1 MNILV
6 YNVQDMNNLDDK
18 EESLTLEILEVIENQ
33 SHVTQRHLADRLGV
47 ALGLANSYL
56 KRCIRK
62 GLIKVQQA
70 PANRYLYYITPKGF
84 AEKGRLTAR
93 YLSASLDFYRQAG
106 DSLNEIYAICN
117 ARGWHTVLFCGI
129 SELAEIAAIRAVE
142 HNLRIVGIHDDRATR
157 DRFLSLPVIRVL
169 KDAEPYDA
177 CILTAIDEAGDYYIR
192 LSAEMNPE
200 RILVPTILGLNPL
213 HVGSAWKSAGNE

>member
-1 MNILV
+1 MNIIV
-6 YNVQDMNNLDDK
+6 YNVHNMNNAGDK
-18 EESLTLEILEVIENQ
+18 EDALTLEILEVIESQ

-84 AEKGRLTAR
+84 AEKSRLTAR
-93 YLSASLDFYRQAG
+93 YLSASFDFYRQAG
-106 DSLNEIYAICN
+106 ESLSEIYRFCHDNDWQQI
-117 ARGWHTVLFCGI
+117 LFCGI

-142 HNLRIVGIHDDRATR
+142 HNIQVVGIFDPYAQQE
-157 DRFLSLPVIRVL
+157 RFLRLPVVHSL
-169 KDAEPYDA
+169 GDARPHDA
-177 CILTAIDEAGDYYIR
+177 CMLTAVHDAGDVYN
-192 LSAEMNPE
+192 LLVKQVKPDML
-200 RILVPTILGLNPL
+200 LVPSILGLNVKNNHP
-213 HVGSAWKSAGNE
+213 

>member
-6 YNVQDMNNLDDK
+6 YTVQNMNNIGDK
-18 EESLTLEILEVIENQ
+18 EDALTLEILEVIESQ
-33 SHVTQRHLADRLGV
+33 SHVTQRHLADTLGV

-84 AEKGRLTAR
+84 AEKSRLTAR
-93 YLSASLDFYRQAG
+93 YLSASFNFYRQAG
-106 DSLNEIYAICN
+106 ESLSEIYRCCQSN
-117 ARGWHTVLFCGI
+117 GWDRILFCGI

-142 HNLRIVGIHDDRATR
+142 HNIQIVGIFDPWAQQ
-157 DRFLSLPVIRVL
+157 DRFLRLPVFSSL
-169 KDAEPYDA
+169 GDAQLHDA
-177 CILTAIDEAGDYYIR
+177 CMLTAIHDAGYLYNLLVGQVTPD
-192 LSAEMNPE
+192 LL
-200 RILVPTILGLNPL
+200 LVPSILGLNINNNHP
-213 HVGSAWKSAGNE
+213 

>member
-1 MNILV
+1 MV
-6 YNVQDMNNLDDK
+6 YNVQNMNNPGDK
-18 EESLTLEILEVIENQ
+18 EDSLTLEILEVIENQ

-84 AEKGRLTAR
+84 AEKSRLTAR
-93 YLSASLDFYRQAG
+93 YLSASFDFYRQAG
-106 DSLNEIYAICN
+106 DSLSDIYRNCQSN
-117 ARGWHTVLFCGI
+117 GWHRILFCGI

-142 HNLRIVGIHDDRATR
+142 HNIQVVGIFDPCTQQ
-157 DRFLSLPVIRVL
+157 DRFLRLPVVRSL
-169 KDAEPYDA
+169 DDAQSHDA
-177 CILTAIDEAGDYYIR
+177 CMLTAVHDASDLYNLLIR
-192 LSAEMNPE
+192 EVTPGL
-200 RILVPTILGLNPL
+200 ILVPSILGLNVKNNHP
-213 HVGSAWKSAGNE
+213 